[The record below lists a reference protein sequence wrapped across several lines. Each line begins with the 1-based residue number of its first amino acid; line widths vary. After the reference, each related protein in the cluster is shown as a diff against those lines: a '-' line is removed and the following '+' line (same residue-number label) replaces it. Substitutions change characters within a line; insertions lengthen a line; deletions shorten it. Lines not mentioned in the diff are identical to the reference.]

1 MQNLLSQSLT
11 DIRRKGSFDD
21 RQPWFFT
28 AESVPEPPPRTTDE
42 SLILPLWMVTIQGI
56 KQIPLRDEDRDK
68 LNMMDPAAA
77 DALME
82 LVSTLDVFD
91 LEVDS
96 KYLSRLAGM
105 RNIISLSAITERN
118 KYGSTDF
125 STSIGAST
133 ATSSHVFYE
142 HLNGATTSL
151 HNKKNDDINGN
162 TNSNGN
168 DKHTGSPNKK
178 FKHGTSVPHLAKR
191 SSLFSLSYRTRESDS
206 SRELGSPSMGMTG
219 VTASSSATSARN
231 NSYVPLVSKLVSA
244 NEKLAD
250 CNLHVMLVRDE
261 KEVIGAHALTYHL
274 VVENTSRLSEI
285 MAWND
290 REDDVLDDEDEE
302 EADSVENTVH
312 KMNMENEKLRM
323 DMNTKQNDK
332 ALSDSGA
339 SENESSGDKD
349 SLHSDSHQSK
359 QQPNAKAKAT
369 NELSEIRVVSPN
381 TTGISVTIDNGAG
394 MNDLSVSEMK
404 LRRRK
409 SKMNEKKRKNWSLLQ
424 SAAEPGSHGL
434 SLVRRRS
441 IVTGRAVALQASA
454 QGITNLEAANGLK
467 GKDESGVSF
476 SDRLFTRT
484 TSYAVTAS
492 NVTSSRSLLGVG
504 ARSGNLPYRS
514 QSPNLDQSSSSS
526 DEVLRIRTHWGIFSP
541 KDESERKDIDL
552 ESLHSSEV
560 YHDAVEEEPKK
571 LCSIRMVTSFFIVFL
586 VFTSLIVILVMQEL
600 NQLSPV

>member
-28 AESVPEPPPRTTDE
+28 AESVPEPPPKTTDE

-56 KQIPLRDEDRDK
+56 KQIPLRDEDRNK
-68 LNMMDPAAA
+68 LNMMDPVAA

-82 LVSTLDVFD
+82 LVSSLDVFD

-96 KYLSRLAGM
+96 KYLSRLVGM
-105 RNIISLSAITERN
+105 RNTISLSAITERS

-133 ATSSHVFYE
+133 ATSSHVFYD
-142 HLNGATTSL
+142 HPNGGARSL
-151 HNKKNDDINGN
+151 QPKKNDDQNGN
-162 TNSNGN
+162 VNQSNGN
-168 DKHTGSPNKK
+168 DKRVGNLNKK
-178 FKHGTSVPHLAKR
+178 FKNGTSVPNLSKR
-191 SSLFSLSYRTRESDS
+191 PSLFSLSYRTRESDS
-206 SRELGSPSMGMTG
+206 SRELGSPSMGATG
-219 VTASSSATSARN
+219 VAVASSGSKN
-231 NSYVPLVSKLVSA
+231 NYVPLVSKMVSA
-244 NEKLAD
+244 NEKLAE

-274 VVENTSRLSEI
+274 VVENTFRLSEI
-285 MAWND
+285 LAWD
-290 REDDVLDDEDEE
+290 DKEDDLLDEE
-302 EADSVENTVH
+302 EEDTVH
-312 KMNMENEKLRM
+312 KMNKENDKLQ
-323 DMNTKQNDK
+323 MNANPKQNDK
-332 ALSDSGA
+332 AMSDSGA

-349 SLHSDSHQSK
+349 SLHSEPHQHN
-359 QQPNAKAKAT
+359 QQQSKAT
-369 NELSEIRVVSPN
+369 NELSEIRIVSSNINSIP
-381 TTGISVTIDNGAG
+381 VTIDNGAG
-394 MNDLSVSEMK
+394 MSDLSANEIK
-404 LRRRK
+404 LRKRK

-434 SLVRRRS
+434 SLIRRRS

-454 QGITNLEAANGLK
+454 QGITNLEATSGLK
-467 GKDESGVSF
+467 GKGEIGVSF

-484 TSYAVTAS
+484 TSYAVVAS
-492 NVTSSRSLLGVG
+492 AVTSSRSLLGAG
-504 ARSGNLPYRS
+504 AKPGNLPYRS

-526 DEVLRIRTHWGIFSP
+526 EEMLRVRTHWGIFSP

-552 ESLHSSEV
+552 ESLHSNEV

-571 LCSIRMVTSFFIVFL
+571 FCSIRMITSFFIVLL
-586 VFTSLIVILVMQEL
+586 VVTSLIVILVMQEL
-600 NQLSPV
+600 NQLSPA